1 MAFGNSDPG
10 QEHFPP
16 PNYVT
21 PTTRVPVVLGLA
33 ISTCVL
39 LLMLT
44 GARLYARS
52 HLRNARGIDDWMMLG
67 AAALAVML
75 TAFGVSS
82 CLYGLG
88 YHLWD
93 RRPEWDEPYYKIGFA
108 FQVVYPLC
116 VGLTKVSVCQT
127 YLRIFPSTT
136 SRYFSYSMTVF
147 VTAYTITCVVLM
159 LTQCHPLVGY
169 WDEDVEIHC
178 VDMRANMITI
188 GAINTA
194 TDFLIYLW
202 PTRYL
207 WRIQV
212 PLKQRLGLVFVF
224 TCGLIVC
231 IAGVFRIIY
240 LQRYFTNIDL
250 LWDAALT
257 TSLGIVEVNIGIVCG
272 CLPCV
277 KPLLTK
283 LLPSL
288 FGSTGRTSQT
298 MPSGKTGGPS
308 YQFKDLSAQHADK
321 GGSISGLR
329 EARIEEILEESE
341 SDGAS
346 TLSLTRPV
354 VDYKASSQMGPGNR
368 DSKALPKKGIVVDRT
383 VTVER
388 SWIADA

>member
-1 MAFGNSDPG
+1 MAFGNSEPG

-16 PNYVT
+16 PNYVN
-21 PTTRVPVVLGLA
+21 PTTRVPVVLGLT
-33 ISTCVL
+33 ISTCGL
-39 LLMLT
+39 LLVLT

-52 HLRNARGIDDWMMLG
+52 HLRNVLGIDDWMMLC
-67 AAALAVML
+67 AAALAVTL
-75 TAFGVSS
+75 TAFGASS

-108 FQVVYPLC
+108 FQIVYPLC
-116 VGLTKVSVCQT
+116 VGLTKISVCQT

-136 SRYFSYSMTVF
+136 SRYFSHSMTVF
-147 VTAYTITCVVLM
+147 VTAYTITCVILM
-159 LTQCHPLVGY
+159 LTQCYPLVGY
-169 WDEDVEIHC
+169 WDKDVEIHC

-202 PTRYL
+202 PARYL
-207 WRIQV
+207 WRIQL

-231 IAGVFRIIY
+231 VAGVFRMIY
-240 LQRYFTNIDL
+240 LQRYFTNSDL

-277 KPLLTK
+277 KPVLAK

-288 FGSTGRTSQT
+288 FGSTGRTSRT
-298 MPSGKTGGPS
+298 TPSGEARGPS
-308 YQFKDLSAQHADK
+308 YQFKDLSAHHADK
-321 GGSISGLR
+321 GGSTAVLR
-329 EARIEEILEESE
+329 EERIEEILEESE

-346 TLSLTRPV
+346 THSLTKPV
-354 VDYKASSQMGPGNR
+354 VEYDARGHKGPANR
-368 DSKALPKKGIVVDRT
+368 DSIALPKNGIIVDRT

-388 SWIADA
+388 SWVADA